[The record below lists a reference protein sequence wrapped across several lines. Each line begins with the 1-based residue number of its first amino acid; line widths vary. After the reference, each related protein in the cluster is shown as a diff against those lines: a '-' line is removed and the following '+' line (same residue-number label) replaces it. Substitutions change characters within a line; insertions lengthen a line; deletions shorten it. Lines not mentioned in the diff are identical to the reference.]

1 MPLEPHAIAALA
13 LTAGALYLFT
23 RDRIPIEYTCLGVLL
38 VLVLGFELFPYTV
51 PAETS
56 GADGAPAPQAV
67 VLRGVDFLLG
77 FGNEALVTIC
87 LLMVIGKGVEV
98 SGALRP
104 LGGLLVR
111 VWSRSR
117 TFALLVT
124 LLVIGFISAFVN
136 NTPLVVMMMPI
147 LIGLAHRI
155 RMAPSRILMP
165 ICFATTM
172 GGMTTTIGSSTNLL
186 VVNVAV
192 EHGLPR
198 IGMFD
203 FFLPAWIATL
213 AGIIYL
219 WIVSPRWI
227 ADRTSPLA
235 GTAPRIF
242 GGIIEI
248 PDGSPFAGRTLGE
261 LVRSTDVRTRIER
274 VQRGALDL
282 MRLPSLTLRPGDK
295 LHVRGAPDTIKR
307 IQESAGATFEVGGL
321 RRGPAERLV
330 EIVVTRD
337 SPLHG
342 KRLSELHRTTL
353 GRLFPVGVQR
363 SGPDPMTPI
372 DDAGDPEL
380 QVGDI
385 LLMQGNARDI
395 NELKEAHNYLVLDRT
410 ISVPR
415 TANARLATAILIG
428 AVLIAALGFVPIIVS
443 ALAGVSLM
451 LLTRCLHWDEAWGA
465 IDTRLVLVIV
475 TSLALGTVLSGTGA
489 TEFIAR
495 SFVSIVEGLPTP
507 VVLSSLLLTLA
518 LLNEVVS
525 NNALAVIATPIGIS
539 IAEQIGAPTL
549 PFVLAVLFGANAGFI
564 TPIGYQTNLIV
575 FRAGGYK
582 FGDFVRVGA
591 PLQLVIWI
599 ALSLALPAFYL

>member
-1 MPLEPHAIAALA
+1 MV
-13 LTAGALYLFT
+13 LTAGALFLFT
-23 RDRIPIEYTCLGVLL
+23 RDRIPIEYSCLGVLL
-38 VLVLGFELFPYTV
+38 VLVLVFELFPFSV
-51 PAETS
+51 PAPETVV
-56 GADGAPAPQAV
+56 APGAPAPETI
-67 VLRGVDFLLG
+67 VLRGVDFLGG
-77 FGNEALVTIC
+77 FGNEALITIC
-87 LLMVIGKGVEV
+87 LLIVLGKGVEV

-111 VWSRSR
+111 VWSRNR
-117 TFALLVT
+117 TLALLLT
-124 LLVIGFISAFVN
+124 LLITALISAFVN

-155 RMAPSRILMP
+155 RVAPSRILMP
-165 ICFATTM
+165 VCFATTM

-186 VVNVAV
+186 VVNVALDY
-192 EHGLPR
+192 GLPR

-203 FFLPAWIATL
+203 FFFTAWIATL
-213 AGIIYL
+213 AGILYL
-219 WIVSPRWI
+219 WIVAPRWLP
-227 ADRTSPLA
+227 DRASPLA

-242 GGIIEI
+242 GGIVEI

-261 LVRSTDVRTRIER
+261 LVRFTDARTRIER
-274 VQRGALDL
+274 VQRGGLDL

-307 IQESAGATFEVGGL
+307 IQEAAGATFEIGGL

-363 SGPDPMTPI
+363 AGPEPMTPI
-372 DDAGDPEL
+372 DDAGDPQL
-380 QVGDI
+380 RGGDI
-385 LLMQGNARDI
+385 LLMQGNTRDI
-395 NELKEAHNYLVLDRT
+395 HELKEAHNYLVLDRT

-428 AVLIAALGFVPIIVS
+428 VVVVAALGFVPIIVS
-443 ALAGVSLM
+443 ALCGVGLM

-507 VVLSSLLLTLA
+507 VVLSSFLLTLA
-518 LLNEVVS
+518 LLNEIVS
-525 NNALAVIATPIGIS
+525 NNALAVIATPIAIS

-575 FRAGGYK
+575 YRAGGYK
-582 FGDFVRVGA
+582 FGDFLRVGA
-591 PLQLVIWI
+591 PLQLVVWI
-599 ALSLALPAFYL
+599 VLSIVLPAVYL

>member
-1 MPLEPHAIAALA
+1 MV

-23 RDRIPIEYTCLGVLL
+23 RDRIPIEYSCLGVLL
-38 VLVLGFELFPYTV
+38 VLVLGFELFPYAV
-51 PAETS
+51 PAEPA
-56 GADGAPAPQAV
+56 GAEGAAAAETI
-67 VLRGVDFLLG
+67 VLRGVDLLLG
-77 FGNEALVTIC
+77 FGNEALITIC
-87 LLMVIGKGVEV
+87 LLLIIGRGVEV

-111 VWSRSR
+111 AWSRNR
-117 TFALLVT
+117 WLAPLIT
-124 LLVIGFISAFVN
+124 LLAVALISAFVN
-136 NTPLVVMMMPI
+136 NTPLVVMTMPI

-155 RMAPSRILMP
+155 RISPSRILMP
-165 ICFATTM
+165 ACFATTL

-186 VVNVAV
+186 VVNVALD
-192 EHGLPR
+192 HGLPR

-203 FFLPAWIATL
+203 FFIPAWLAAG
-213 AGIIYL
+213 AGILYL
-219 WIVSPRWI
+219 CIVARWI
-227 ADRTSPLA
+227 PDRTSPLA

-248 PDGSPFAGRTLGE
+248 PDGSPFSGRTLGE
-261 LVRSTDVRTRIER
+261 LVRSTDSRTRIER

-282 MRLPSLTLRPGDK
+282 MRLPSLTLRAGDR
-295 LHVRGAPDTIKR
+295 LHVRGAPDSIKR
-307 IQESAGATFEVGGL
+307 LQESAGARIEIGL

-342 KRLSELHRTTL
+342 KRLTELHRTTL

-363 SGPDPMTPI
+363 SGPEPMTTI
-372 DDAGDPEL
+372 DDAGDPQL
-380 QVGDI
+380 TVGDI

-395 NELKEAHNYLVLDRT
+395 HELKEAHNYLVLDRT

-415 TANARLATAILIG
+415 TANARLATAILVG
-428 AVLIAALGFVPIIVS
+428 AVLVAALGFVPIIVS
-443 ALAGVSLM
+443 ALAGVSLL
-451 LLTRCLHWDEAWGA
+451 LLTRCMHWDEAWGA

-489 TEFIAR
+489 TQFIAQ
-495 SFVSIVEGLPTP
+495 SFVSIVEGMPTP
-507 VVLSSLLLTLA
+507 IVLSSFLLTLA
-518 LLNEVVS
+518 LLNEIVS

-582 FGDFVRVGA
+582 FGDFLRVGA
-591 PLQLVIWI
+591 PLQLIVWI
-599 ALSLALPAFYL
+599 VLSIALPAFYL

>member
-1 MPLEPHAIAALA
+1 MV

-23 RDRIPIEYTCLGVLL
+23 RDRIPIEYSCLGVLL

-51 PAETS
+51 PAAATA
-56 GADGAPAPQAV
+56 GAEGAPAAETV

-77 FGNEALVTIC
+77 FGNEALITIC
-87 LLMVIGKGVEV
+87 LLLILGKGVEV

-117 TFALLVT
+117 SLALLIT
-124 LLVIGFISAFVN
+124 LVVYAFISAFVN
-136 NTPLVVMMMPI
+136 NTPLVVMTMPI

-155 RMAPSRILMP
+155 RMSPSRLLMP
-165 ICFATTM
+165 VCFATTL
-172 GGMTTTIGSSTNLL
+172 GGMTTTLGSSTNLL
-186 VVNVAV
+186 VVNVGL

-203 FFLPAWIATL
+203 FFLLGWLATG
-213 AGIIYL
+213 AGILYL
-219 WIVSPRWI
+219 WVVGPRWI
-227 ADRTSPLA
+227 PDRTSPLA

-242 GGIIEI
+242 GGIVEI

-261 LVRSTDVRTRIER
+261 LVRTTDARTRIER

-282 MRLPSLTLRPGDK
+282 MRLPSLTLRPGDR

-307 IQESAGATFEVGGL
+307 IQESAGARFEVGGL

-372 DDAGDPEL
+372 DDAGDPQL
-380 QVGDI
+380 TVGDV

-395 NELKEAHNYLVLDRT
+395 HELKEAHNYLVLDRT

-415 TANARLATAILIG
+415 TANARLATATLV
-428 AVLIAALGFVPIIVS
+428 AVVVVAAFGFVPIIVS
-443 ALAGVSLM
+443 ALCGVSFM
-451 LLTRCLHWDEAWGA
+451 LLTRCMHWDEVWSA

-489 TEFIAR
+489 TDFIAQ
-495 SFVSIVEGLPTP
+495 SFVSIVEGLPTT
-507 VVLSSLLLTLA
+507 VVLSSFLLILA

-591 PLQLVIWI
+591 PLQLVVWIVLSI
-599 ALSLALPAFYL
+599 ALPVFYL